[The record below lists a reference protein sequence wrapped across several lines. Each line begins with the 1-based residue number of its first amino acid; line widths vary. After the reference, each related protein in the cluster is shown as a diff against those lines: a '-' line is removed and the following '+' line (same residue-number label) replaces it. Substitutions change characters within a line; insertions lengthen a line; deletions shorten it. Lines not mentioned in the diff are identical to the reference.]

1 MIVYVIRWVLIVIGA
16 TMWIGFMACTIFDLY
31 YKRKEAFV
39 CNMCERIAKALDS
52 VTEKM
57 KENK

>member
-1 MIVYVIRWVLIVIGA
+1 MIVDVIKLVLIIIGA
-16 TMWIGFMACTIFDLY
+16 TMWISFMACTIFDLY

-39 CNMCERIAKALDS
+39 CNMCEKIGKALDS

>member
-1 MIVYVIRWVLIVIGA
+1 MIVYVIRWVLIVIGV
-16 TMWIGFMACTIFDLY
+16 TMWIGCMARTIFDLY